1 MSTNSRIRRQR
12 WVIFSVLAL
21 MYILVYFYR
30 VSLAV
35 VAGDISR
42 ELRLTPQQL
51 GSLSGILF
59 YVYAV
64 AQLPLGPMIDRL
76 GSRLVISGCG
86 VLTTMGGLL
95 FSQAD
100 SLAMAMAARVLIGI
114 GTASVLM
121 ATFTIFSHWFS
132 KQEFGRVSGF
142 MVAIGNLGNLSATAP
157 LALAVAAVGWR
168 SSFLVIGLLQAVV
181 TVLVF
186 GMVRDRPPVADGGD
200 AADAAKPA
208 GMLGAWG
215 EIFGNPHFWLLGL
228 ISFFWYGNY
237 LALQGLWGGPYLME
251 VMHLSRAA
259 TGQMLMFTSLGFITG
274 SMVIDIWLAGS
285 SAPTRRPSWRGRWC
299 SWCSCPVFWGRPRHS
314 PCHSWRPVSLP
325 GTGGLQRGDDLPH
338 HPLHVLGADRGDGPH
353 LHQLLRP
360 HGGGGDSAGHG
371 GDRRL
376 PWARHSGSLSRGL
389 PCRLSLSGGGAG
401 RCHCGVSV
409 CAGLFG
415 EGVEGR
421 GGGASTSSGGE
432 RFSGSEREKARHF
445 SAGLGFIASVSPFSG
460 SFRGGDASG
469 QVLRQIVFGS
479 SFLYNG
485 ALLLVTVCC
494 SSVAQ

>member
-1 MSTNSRIRRQR
+1 MRPLYGHRALCYDAEKGEAMPHNSRIRRQR

-100 SLAMAMAARVLIGI
+100 SLVMAMAARVLIGI

-274 SMVIDIWLAGS
+274 SMVIDTVARRLFRSYKKTLLTGQMVLLVLMSGFLGTAEALPLALLAAGFFAVGLAVSSGVMIYPIIRSMFSVRIVGTALTSINFFVLMGAAVTQQVMGVIVGSHGRGAAGAS
-285 SAPTRRPSWRGRWC
+285 SAAYHAAFLF
-299 SWCSCPVFWGRPRHS
+299 PV
-314 PCHSWRPVSLP
+314 V
-325 GTGGLQRGDDLPH
+325 GLAVAIVAYLF
-338 HPLHVLGADRGDGPH
+338 
-353 LHQLLRP
+353 
-360 HGGGGDSAGHG
+360 
-371 GDRRL
+371 
-376 PWARHSGSLSRGL
+376 ARDY
-389 PCRLSLSGGGAG
+389 
-401 RCHCGVSV
+401 
-409 CAGLFG
+409 
-415 EGVEGR
+415 
-421 GGGASTSSGGE
+421 
-432 RFSGSEREKARHF
+432 SEK
-445 SAGLGFIASVSPFSG
+445 G
-460 SFRGGDASG
+460 
-469 QVLRQIVFGS
+469 
-479 SFLYNG
+479 
-485 ALLLVTVCC
+485 
-494 SSVAQ
+494 